1 MTMTRKEELEFMRRM
16 GSRGGKRAAQRM
28 TPAQRKAR
36 AVKASRAAAAKRSQ
50 EARHGK
56 S

>member
-1 MTMTRKEELEFMRRM
+1 MEMTRQEELEFMRRM

-28 TPAQRKAR
+28 TPAERKAR
-36 AVKASRAAAAKRSQ
+36 AAKASCAAAAKRSK
-50 EARHGK
+50 EARHGQ